1 MPNTIYNP
9 LTGNFDYVIDDAA
22 EIAYAP
28 ADPADWPVAPDDT
41 KEALDSLANTV
52 ASLSVGAAPDATT
65 TTKGIVKLAGDLSGT
80 ADLPTV
86 PEMFKK
92 DGTVAATGDF
102 NLNNKKITNL
112 ANPTTSF
119 DATNKSYVDSS
130 VTSILSAIPVERVA
144 LATVPGDLP
153 SYVYYPGPNP
163 FDSGVGATV
172 VIPSP
177 LSPVTIDGH
186 EIQVGDLVLLKDLA
200 DYTHN
205 GVYQVYSIGGFG
217 LDAQLTRHTS
227 FDNSPEIPG
236 SKVSVIKG
244 SQNVGKLFVARASF
258 AFGIAS
264 QFQIGIDPINYF
276 EPNGNTASNVG
287 GGNGIFK
294 QKSGAD
300 LQFKSLQAGTN
311 ITLTSTTDS
320 ITINS
325 SGGGASSG
333 LTAFELLANAK
344 MLQGEYGFSSDAKEA
359 FTQATLKMDIVS
371 DRLVFWTS
379 SHFYPIVSNT
389 TPRYVFFGSSSIN
402 ASKPVIVGSNVF
414 FKNRVISSTNF
425 LSVNVATPS
434 NWSTSSIPGS
444 PFVGV
449 ASSGTTA
456 VAILTSTASYYTSS
470 DGVTWT
476 LRSYNVAPSP
486 ANPSRVH
493 FANNLFFITQGNSSA
508 HLTSPD
514 GLTWTARASGVGIN
528 CRDIVWGSTP
538 GIYVSISDAQILTSP
553 DGITW
558 TVRTNPL
565 STATCISLTYSTTN
579 RFLILTTSGIIQSND
594 GVTWTI
600 VNYCNGL
607 SLNTTTCSL
616 AQTSTGTIFL
626 SVGRDLYSLTN
637 LGARIV
643 PYQLDS
649 FASIKQVTTG
659 VVVSGNAQ
667 VYFLGKQT
675 SPQIYGMPILNYRP
689 MNDTYYSSTLLSNTS
704 FSTSPIPMSFF
715 DSATV
720 DISGYSVPGNNPT
733 FASAAVM
740 GNNLIF
746 YPEATNSFYSTTST
760 ATLECIEGNA
770 LPWIPNNPSKPFVL
784 IAVSSDPTDSIIWYQ
799 YSSNGVG
806 VTTSQ
811 ISNGITGAFKAIAV
825 TNNTFIAVGSSGVSM
840 KYTHSTTSLPD
851 VAANWSSANLSSVS
865 TANFTKLVAGNGV
878 FIAIVQE
885 LGTNANPIYVSSDLG
900 NSWSAV
906 TLSAFDDNVSTLIT
920 VFFLKG
926 KFYALGKNGNFTNG
940 TFSICLSSLDGINW
954 TNETSEITDIIL
966 ENTGSTSDIQGLRF
980 KKVAGRY
987 YSVGCD
993 RNYILPVFEE

>member
-22 EIAYAP
+22 EIAYTP

-65 TTKGIVKLAGDLSGT
+65 TTKGIVKLAGDLGGT
-80 ADLPTV
+80 ADVPTV
-86 PEMFKK
+86 PDMVKSVSNVGGGQGVFYQKNGYDIELKSI
-92 DGTVAATGDF
+92 TG
-102 NLNNKKITNL
+102 
-112 ANPTTSF
+112 SG
-119 DATNKSYVDSS
+119 SVS
-130 VTSILSAIPVERVA
+130 VTTVGTEISIL
-144 LATVPGDLP
+144 G
-153 SYVYYPGPNP
+153 
-163 FDSGVGATV
+163 SGEA
-172 VIPSP
+172 
-177 LSPVTIDGH
+177 
-186 EIQVGDLVLLKDLA
+186 
-200 DYTHN
+200 
-205 GVYQVYSIGGFG
+205 
-217 LDAQLTRHTS
+217 
-227 FDNSPEIPG
+227 
-236 SKVSVIKG
+236 
-244 SQNVGKLFVARASF
+244 
-258 AFGIAS
+258 
-264 QFQIGIDPINYF
+264 
-276 EPNGNTASNVG
+276 NTASNVG
-287 GGNGIFK
+287 AGDGVFK
-294 QKSGAD
+294 QKTGAD
-300 LQFKSLQAGTN
+300 LEFKSLVAGSNVT
-311 ITLTSTTDS
+311 ITSAADTLTIDA
-320 ITINS
+320 
-325 SGGGASSG
+325 SGGGSGSG
-333 LTAFELLANAK
+333 LTTFELLANAK

-359 FTQATLKMDIVS
+359 FTQSTLKMDIVS

-389 TPRYVFFGSSSIN
+389 SPRYVFFGSSSIT
-402 ASKPVIVGSNVF
+402 ASKPVVVGSNVF

-434 NWSTSSIPGS
+434 NWSSSSIPGT
-444 PFVGV
+444 PFVSV
-449 ASSGTTA
+449 ASSGSLA
-456 VAILTSTASYYTSS
+456 VAIVTSTASYYTSS

-486 ANPSRVH
+486 SNPARIH
-493 FANNLFFITQGNSSA
+493 FANNLFFITQNNSSA

-514 GLTWTARASGVGIN
+514 GLTWTARSGVGLDSK
-528 CRDIVWGSTP
+528 DIVWGAAP
-538 GIYVSISDAQILTSP
+538 AIYVSISGFNILTSP
-553 DGITW
+553 DAITW
-558 TVRTNPL
+558 SLRTNPL
-565 STATCISLTYSTTN
+565 GNNATCISLTYSATN
-579 RFLILTTSGIIQSND
+579 RFLILTASGIIQSTD
-594 GVTWTI
+594 GITWTI
-600 VNYCNGL
+600 TNYCNGL
-607 SLNTTTCSL
+607 SLSNTNSTL
-616 AQTSTGTIFL
+616 VQTSTGITYL
-626 SVGRDLYSLTN
+626 SIGREIYFLTN

-643 PYQLDS
+643 PYELDS

-659 VVVSGNAQ
+659 VVVSGDAQ

-689 MNDTYYSSTLLSNTS
+689 MNDTYYSSTLLSNTT

-720 DISGYSVPGNNPT
+720 DITGYSIPSNAPDFV
-733 FASAAVM
+733 SAAVM

-746 YPEATNSFYSTTST
+746 YPGATNSFYSTTST

-770 LPWIPNNPSKPFVL
+770 LPWIPNNGLKPFAL
-784 IAVSSDPTDSIIWYQ
+784 IAVSSDPADSIIWYQ
-799 YSSNGVG
+799 YSSNGIG

-840 KYTHSTTSLPD
+840 KYTHSTTNLPD
-851 VAANWSSANLSSVS
+851 VAANWASANLSSVS

-906 TLSAFDDNVSTLIT
+906 TLPVFDDTISTSIT

-926 KFYALGKNGNFTNG
+926 KFYAMGKNGNFTGG
-940 TFSICLSSLDGINW
+940 TIAICLSSLDGVNW
-954 TNETSEITDIIL
+954 TNETSQITDIIM
-966 ENTGSTSDIQGLRF
+966 ESTGSTSDIRDLRF